1 MDRIINNGK
10 KIKEHIKHNDRWFIC
25 FRQNVNEKKH
35 VSWIHEKCHGNFEVP
50 FHHLTYPN
58 TDHYN
63 LVLPEKEKKKPG
75 LTAKID
81 FVAKWSK
88 CA

>member
-1 MDRIINNGK
+1 MEKKLKSTSSTMIADSFVFGK
-10 KIKEHIKHNDRWFIC
+10 MLMK
-25 FRQNVNEKKH
+25 KKH

-50 FHHLTYPN
+50 FDHLTYPN